1 MMRNY
6 TLRFLPSSRDD
17 LVRMKE
23 YILKEFMYPQYGVNF
38 DAKIKDAIKII
49 KKSPRSFKSTEFTYR
64 GLEIYMRCINTYL
77 FFYIVEEETISVLR
91 VLKDGMN
98 WQYLIELWI
107 VQNK

>member
-1 MMRNY
+1 MRNY

-38 DAKIKDAIKII
+38 YKKIKEATKII
-49 KKSPRSFKSTEFTYR
+49 K
-64 GLEIYMRCINTYL
+64 
-77 FFYIVEEETISVLR
+77 ISVLR

-98 WQYLIELWI
+98 WECLMKSWI
-107 VQNK
+107 HQNR